1 MEIREYSA
9 QEKFFYDLG
18 CYEEIP
24 LMEDVSFMQK
34 CKKDKTKPLPVKD
47 ACKKPRPDGGKKEGF
62 LYTTLRNWTIISLY
76 HLGIKPSLLKK
87 IL

>member
-34 CKKDKTKPLPVKD
+34 CKKTKLSLCLSKMPVKTSS
-47 ACKKPRPDGGKKEGF
+47 RRWKKEGF

-87 IL
+87 FYK